1 MIFVILGS
9 QKFQFNRLLKKLD
22 DLIEQKLIQ
31 EPVFAQ
37 IGVSDY
43 MPRHYDYQPFLNA
56 DTFDRYQDEAEL
68 IITHSGT
75 GAIIKAVKKG
85 KRVIVVPRLCQYGE
99 HVDDHQV
106 QIAEMFDQLGLVCA
120 CKELDELG
128 EKIAQARVM
137 RFNTYRSNTDK
148 IVQSLDDYLQSL

>member
-1 MIFVILGS
+1 MECICKKTSAPINLPVRRSNGCYPLPSFLRRRRY
-9 QKFQFNRLLKKLD
+9 KRLRQGIPL
-22 DLIEQKLIQ
+22 Q
-31 EPVFAQ
+31 
-37 IGVSDY
+37 SS
-43 MPRHYDYQPFLNA
+43 RYQPFLNA